1 MIQSLK
7 SHSDRCRAR
16 LNLIPIDRSHL
27 DLSSGPKKIPIKKW
41 VRVVKSFEIVRQGF
55 TPGNNTNIWMTF
67 IISMD
72 LIDCVWLIDVKML
85 K

>member
-1 MIQSLK
+1 VGK
-7 SHSDRCRAR
+7 
-16 LNLIPIDRSHL
+16 
-27 DLSSGPKKIPIKKW
+27 
-41 VRVVKSFEIVRQGF
+41 VVKSFEIVRQGF